1 MIGECYV
8 LQQEMNIRENVC
20 WELGDDILSPDEYST
35 CFRAAKARVPRGTLI
50 HIKDVRRQGWGSA
63 GYCPQIVVEVQGLPM
78 REREIFLPLCHS
90 RNKISWLTEPLW
102 REGDTLEF
110 KPQYILRCEKG

>member
-1 MIGECYV
+1 
-8 LQQEMNIRENVC
+8 
-20 WELGDDILSPDEYST
+20 
-35 CFRAAKARVPRGTLI
+35 
-50 HIKDVRRQGWGSA
+50 
-63 GYCPQIVVEVQGLPM
+63 M